1 VLGGTIVGML
11 TRVWLPEGY
20 LNSDAKDAI
29 KLALGL
35 IATMVSLVLGLL
47 ISTAKASYDSRWTQ
61 LTQIAADA
69 KLIDGSLALYGS
81 DAKDARDAL
90 RDLLVSF
97 IDQLQFVP
105 GDHSV
110 HTLAVIQ
117 TGTKNFYSQ
126 VRRLLPHDEE
136 QKSLK
141 AEAVNASFEMARIRA
156 VALSQRRN
164 SIPTPFLVIL
174 VFWLVVL
181 FAGFGLFAPVNR
193 ATVVAL
199 GIGSFCVAAA
209 IFLILQM
216 DQPFTGLMRVSIQPL
231 RDAAASIDT

>member
-1 VLGGTIVGML
+1 M
-11 TRVWLPEGY
+11 
-20 LNSDAKDAI
+20 
-29 KLALGL
+29 
-35 IATMVSLVLGLL
+35 
-47 ISTAKASYDSRWTQ
+47 Q
-61 LTQIAADA
+61 LF
-69 KLIDGSLALYGS
+69 
-81 DAKDARDAL
+81 R
-90 RDLLVSF
+90 
-97 IDQLQFVP
+97 

-110 HTLAVIQ
+110 HAPSVIK
-117 TGTKNFYSQ
+117 TGIKNFYRE

-141 AEAVNASFEMARIRA
+141 AEAVNVSFEMARIRA

-199 GIGSFCVAAA
+199 AIGAFCVAAA

-216 DQPFTGLMRVSIQPL
+216 DQPFTGLMRISIQPL
-231 RDAAASIDT
+231 RDAAASIGS